1 MRISDWSSDVC
12 SSDLHHRSQ
21 LAGVSGHGKANSSGG
36 NAAEIRLHARDLVA
50 GSLKAGDFT
59 LLDDIDT
66 QSVGRPGVTPSHR
79 IVSRGAGACLIDG
92 TEDWKSPISIE
103 RRFYGESL
111 VRLKPYC
118 VHPID
123 LNGVHHAAKAFTQ
136 I

>member
-79 IVSRGAGACLIDG
+79 IVSRGAGACLIDEIG
-92 TEDWKSPISIE
+92 SASCRE
-103 RRFYGESL
+103 RVCQY
-111 VRLKPYC
+111 V
-118 VHPID
+118 
-123 LNGVHHAAKAFTQ
+123 
-136 I
+136 